1 MFMNVVDKMQILEF
15 RRGIG
20 GYRYSNMQIDF
31 NRILMGE

>member
-20 GYRYSNMQIDF
+20 VIGIQICKLTLTGY
-31 NRILMGE
+31 